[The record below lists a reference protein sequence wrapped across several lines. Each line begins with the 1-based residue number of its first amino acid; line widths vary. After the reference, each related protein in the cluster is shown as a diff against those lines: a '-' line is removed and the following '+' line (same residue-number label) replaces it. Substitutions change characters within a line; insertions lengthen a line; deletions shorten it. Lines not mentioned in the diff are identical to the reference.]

1 MLQGL
6 VPCSMY
12 MRAVIAKGH
21 LAQNLGRKVLFST
34 LLLLKSKTEIVKMS
48 VTMGYIYNKA
58 INNVKLTTIA
68 T

>member
-1 MLQGL
+1 
-6 VPCSMY
+6 MY
-12 MRAVIAKGH
+12 MRTLIAKGH
-21 LAQNLGRKVLFST
+21 LAQNLERKVLFST